1 MPEDRNNNRKKKK
14 KKNKVSATD
23 QKLKEKPERLSS
35 IPQLPPQDSG
45 QVQLPDLRAASK
57 KARDHCPCG
66 AVSNEEQLKDS
77 KSLVAETSTAS
88 DSKEPAH
95 VMELSVQA
103 RESLRWEGELQD
115 PQEEAKRLERYR
127 ASRRQRYITHR
138 EALLK
143 ETQQNGRLQ
152 QTNKKQKM
160 LVL

>member
-23 QKLKEKPERLSS
+23 QKLKGKYL
-35 IPQLPPQDSG
+35 
-45 QVQLPDLRAASK
+45 
-57 KARDHCPCG
+57 
-66 AVSNEEQLKDS
+66 SNEEQLKDS

-138 EALLK
+138 EALQKQVNLK
-143 ETQQNGRLQ
+143 QEATLLDKSASLCSKSLSCSS
-152 QTNKKQKM
+152 THHDDDLKFKPSLKKLRKIH
-160 LVL
+160 LRDVEYSRK

>member
-45 QVQLPDLRAASK
+45 QVQLPDLRA
-57 KARDHCPCG
+57 
-66 AVSNEEQLKDS
+66 
-77 KSLVAETSTAS
+77 AETSTAS

>member
-45 QVQLPDLRAASK
+45 QVQLPDLRAAK
-57 KARDHCPCG
+57 
-66 AVSNEEQLKDS
+66 
-77 KSLVAETSTAS
+77 TSTAS